1 MLDGDSDQFYASLV
15 IEHIVS
21 VGTESAFKRWHQNYI
36 KHAKR
41 FTGFIRTDLCSPLRC
56 PNAVVK
62 WYSIVHFDTP
72 EHLNEWLESSDRKR
86 LVESGQQFFRAYRFK
101 SFTTGLEG
109 WFSNTAGH
117 AEQSRLGPATWKQI
131 LAVVLGLYP
140 IVMLQSK
147 LSAQFDFRN
156 ALPREWVTLIN
167 ILISSTLLSLVMMP
181 LISKQ
186 FSFWLQPAY
195 RLTSRKNDVTGA
207 VLIAIALLLMMTVFH
222 QF

>member
-1 MLDGDSDQFYASLV
+1 MVETDSDRSFYSSLV

-21 VGTESAFKRWHQNYI
+21 VGAESAFKRWHNEYV

-41 FTGFIRTDLCSPLRC
+41 FTGFIRVDLCSPLKC
-56 PNAVVK
+56 PNFVVK
-62 WYSIVHFDTP
+62 WYSIVHFDSP
-72 EHLNEWLESSDRKR
+72 EHLNEWVESSDRKQ

-109 WFSNTAGH
+109 WFSIAVGH
-117 AEQSRLGPATWKQI
+117 SEQTKLGPATWKQI

-140 IVMLQSK
+140 IIMLQSK
-147 LSAQFDFRN
+147 VPLSFLN
-156 ALPREWVTLIN
+156 ALPRELMTLIN

-181 LISKQ
+181 FISKQ

-195 RLTSRKNDVTGA
+195 RLTSRKNDVTGV
-207 VLIAIALLLMMTVFH
+207 VLIAIALLILMTVFH

>member
-1 MLDGDSDQFYASLV
+1 MLEVDSDQFYASLV

-21 VGTESAFKRWHQNYI
+21 VGAESAFKRWHQTYV

-41 FTGFIRTDLCSPLRC
+41 FTGFIRTDLCLPLKC

-72 EHLNEWLESSDRKR
+72 EHLNEWVESSDRKQ

-109 WFSNTAGH
+109 WFSNTVGH
-117 AEQSRLGPATWKQI
+117 GEQSRLGPATWKQI

-147 LSAQFDFRN
+147 LSAQFNFLN

-195 RLTSRKNDVTGA
+195 RLTSRKNDVVGA
-207 VLIAIALLLMMTVFH
+207 GLIAIALLIMMTVFH